1 MMTAPGYS
9 GRCAMFVRMKWFAC
23 LVLIAAAVDLHAQE
37 AAPPPEPEAV
47 GPGRLGAK
55 AEAPYLVLKEW
66 AQHVRWLDPAIF
78 TDISPIPEPERGI
91 RLPPDQE
98 E

>member
-1 MMTAPGYS
+1 MMGLRYS
-9 GRCAMFVRMKWFAC
+9 GRCAMFVRLKWCAC
-23 LVLIAAAVDLHAQE
+23 LVLFAVAADLHAQE
-37 AAPPPEPEAV
+37 AAPPPEPESV
-47 GPGRLGAK
+47 GPGRLAAE

-78 TDISPIPEPERGI
+78 TDISPISEPERGI